1 MNIVADKLACYAEKR
16 LAQYTS
22 ARAVVDVERSAPSGA
37 TLVISNYRQFTT
49 IILCPQ
55 MNEPIESRNAQWD
68 AFLNRWPLEELS
80 SMSLQQYSE
89 AGNQDCFVYWLEAK
103 TEALASVWGG
113 SAFKFGIYSRKK
125 PGEAKRDGDRSY
137 GEQYAWYAKYGDTPE
152 AAFAQVL
159 SKVVQVA
166 NAASKGNLEAID
178 EVDLG
183 QVVKWKLAFL
193 YQDRQHPTI
202 LPVLK
207 LEYLQAAVGS
217 KQKKV
222 STLQRELMEHD
233 DGRGIFEYGDSVWAN
248 VQGKLSTELTTDEA
262 KAFLDQSDRFKPVKP
277 ATQKMAGY
285 STSSGRQIALALDNK
300 KTTIYLAAGSW
311 LASIRSQLRDVESYS
326 DARTRS
332 SNIAANAPT
341 LAVGSAMVKVVVPD
355 MEALLALCD
364 AYDSTDESDVIDRSA
379 DTQKNMNQSPPL
391 NQILF
396 GPPGT
401 GKTYETINTALEIL
415 APEFLVANR
424 TDRAAIKGHFDS
436 LVEAGHVRFVTFHQ
450 SFSYEDFVEGIRAE
464 STEDGQLTYSVVDGV
479 FKSLCEAA
487 AAKVTKEAEAPL
499 DLKGR
504 RVWKMSLGNTLGSDA
519 YIFDECI
526 DKGYAL
532 LGYGGL
538 VDFSGSKTRD
548 DILNRF
554 QDAGIVVAEDAYEVT
569 AVTTFLL
576 KMEVG
581 DLVVVTDGNMKFR
594 AIGEVAG
601 AYQSV
606 KRDEQGDTYG
616 QCRSVRWLRV
626 YKPSLPMDQLMTN
639 QFSQRTLYELRP
651 GVIDMQKLA
660 ALLQTKPASGVRS
673 LSGVPY
679 RVGEVFGRAYSV
691 TKVSADVLELKK
703 PNGNELAFSMRM
715 LKMLA
720 DYVRRGE
727 LTIEDIK
734 EKRVFEKVSESS
746 LEPYLVNGYN
756 NILPA
761 LVERLTAWSTSPGD
775 DEGPAPRDAKVLII
789 DEINRGNV
797 SRVLGELITLIEPS
811 KRAGNAEALEVTLP
825 YSKER
830 FSVPANL
837 YLIGT
842 MNTADRS
849 LAGLDLALRR
859 RFSFREMPPRP
870 ELLDA
875 VEISGV
881 NVGAMLRVMNERIE
895 LLLDRDHCIGHA
907 YFMSLV
913 DTPTIAALG
922 EVFQSKLIPLLQ
934 EYFFE
939 DWQRIQWVLNDHR
952 KAAAHRF
959 IQKPAS
965 NVAQLF
971 GDGVSVTDQN
981 QRWMINEAAF
991 LLAEAYAGVIEHGG
1005 VMAE

>member
-1 MNIVADKLACYAEKR
+1 
-16 LAQYTS
+16 
-22 ARAVVDVERSAPSGA
+22 
-37 TLVISNYRQFTT
+37 
-49 IILCPQ
+49 
-55 MNEPIESRNAQWD
+55 MNEPTAFRNAQWD
-68 AFLNRWPLEELS
+68 AFLQRWPLDELA
-80 SMSLQQYSE
+80 SMSLREYSE

-103 TEALASVWGG
+103 TEALGSVWGG

-125 PGEAKRDGDRSY
+125 AGEAKRDVDRYY
-137 GEQYAWYAKYGDTPE
+137 GENYAWYAKYGDTPE
-152 AAFAQVL
+152 AAFAQVIN
-159 SKVVQVA
+159 KVVQVA
-166 NAASKGNLEAID
+166 NAARSGDLDEID

-193 YQDRQHPTI
+193 YQDRGHPAI

-207 LEYLQAAVGS
+207 LEYLQVAVGS
-217 KQKKV
+217 NQKKV
-222 STLQRELMEHD
+222 STLQRELMEHK
-233 DGRGIFEYGDSVWAN
+233 DGRGLFEYGDAVWAE
-248 VQGKLSTELTTDEA
+248 VQGKIGTELTAEEA
-262 KAFLDQSDRFKPVKP
+262 RGFLEQSDRFTPIKA

-285 STSSGRQIALALDNK
+285 STSRGRQLALLLENK
-300 KTTIYLAAGSW
+300 KATIYLEAGSW
-311 LASIRSQLRDVESYS
+311 LGPIRSRLQEVESYS
-326 DARTRS
+326 ETRARN
-332 SNIAANAPT
+332 SNIAANAPA
-341 LAVGSAMVKVVVPD
+341 LAIGNAMVKVVVPN
-355 MEALLALCD
+355 MEALLSLCD
-364 AYDSTDESDVIDRSA
+364 AYDSADETDAIDRSA
-379 DTQKNMNQSPPL
+379 DTTQNMNPSPPL

-401 GKTYETINTALEIL
+401 GKTYETINAALQIL
-415 APEFLVANR
+415 APEFLAANR
-424 TDRAAIKGHFDS
+424 DDRAAIKGHFDS
-436 LVEAGHVRFVTFHQ
+436 LVVAGHVRFVTFHQ

-487 AAKVTKEAEAPL
+487 AAKVTKQADAPL

-504 RVWKMSLGNTLGSDA
+504 RIWKMSLGNTQGSDA

-532 LGYGGL
+532 LGYGRL
-538 VDFSGSKTRD
+538 VDFGGSKTRD
-548 DILNRF
+548 DIIRRF
-554 QDAGIVVAEDAYEVT
+554 QDAGTPVAEDAYEVT
-569 AVTTFLL
+569 AVSTFVL
-576 KMEVG
+576 KMKVG
-581 DLVVVTDGNMKFR
+581 DLIVVTDGNMKFR
-594 AIGEVAG
+594 AIGEITG
-601 AYQSV
+601 DYRSLR
-606 KRDEQGDTYG
+606 RDEQGDHYG
-616 QCRSVRWLRV
+616 QSRAVRWLRV
-626 YKPSLPMDQLMTN
+626 YKPSLPLDQLMAN
-639 QFSQRTLYELRP
+639 QFSQMTLYELRP
-651 GVIDMQKLA
+651 GAIDMEKLA
-660 ALLQTKPASGVRS
+660 ALLQTKPAGGALAPSGA
-673 LSGVPY
+673 PY
-679 RVGEVFGRAYSV
+679 QVGEVFGRAYSV
-691 TKVSADVLELKK
+691 TKASADVLELKK

-715 LKMLA
+715 LKALA

-727 LTIEDIK
+727 LTIDDIK
-734 EKRVFEKVSESS
+734 EKRVFDKVSESS

-761 LVERLTAWSTSPGD
+761 LVERLIG
-775 DEGPAPRDAKVLII
+775 GRPAPTADKARSSLPDAKVLII

-870 ELLDA
+870 DLLDA

-881 NVGAMLRVMNERIE
+881 NVGALLRVMNERIE

-907 YFMSLV
+907 YFMSLT
-913 DTPTIAALG
+913 DTPTVDALG
-922 EVFQSKLIPLLQ
+922 EVFRSKLIPLLQ

-959 IQKPAS
+959 IQKPTS

-971 GDGVSVTDQN
+971 GEGVTVTDQN
-981 QRWMINEAAF
+981 QRWSINDAAF
-991 LLAEAYAGVIEHGG
+991 SLAEAYAGIIEHSG
-1005 VMAE
+1005 VKAE

>member
-1 MNIVADKLACYAEKR
+1 
-16 LAQYTS
+16 
-22 ARAVVDVERSAPSGA
+22 
-37 TLVISNYRQFTT
+37 
-49 IILCPQ
+49 
-55 MNEPIESRNAQWD
+55 
-68 AFLNRWPLEELS
+68 
-80 SMSLQQYSE
+80 
-89 AGNQDCFVYWLEAK
+89 
-103 TEALASVWGG
+103 
-113 SAFKFGIYSRKK
+113 
-125 PGEAKRDGDRSY
+125 
-137 GEQYAWYAKYGDTPE
+137 
-152 AAFAQVL
+152 
-159 SKVVQVA
+159 
-166 NAASKGNLEAID
+166 
-178 EVDLG
+178 
-183 QVVKWKLAFL
+183 
-193 YQDRQHPTI
+193 
-202 LPVLK
+202 
-207 LEYLQAAVGS
+207 
-217 KQKKV
+217 
-222 STLQRELMEHD
+222 
-233 DGRGIFEYGDSVWAN
+233 
-248 VQGKLSTELTTDEA
+248 
-262 KAFLDQSDRFKPVKP
+262 
-277 ATQKMAGY
+277 
-285 STSSGRQIALALDNK
+285 
-300 KTTIYLAAGSW
+300 
-311 LASIRSQLRDVESYS
+311 
-326 DARTRS
+326 
-332 SNIAANAPT
+332 
-341 LAVGSAMVKVVVPD
+341 
-355 MEALLALCD
+355 
-364 AYDSTDESDVIDRSA
+364 
-379 DTQKNMNQSPPL
+379 
-391 NQILF
+391 
-396 GPPGT
+396 
-401 GKTYETINTALEIL
+401 
-415 APEFLVANR
+415 
-424 TDRAAIKGHFDS
+424 
-436 LVEAGHVRFVTFHQ
+436 
-450 SFSYEDFVEGIRAE
+450 
-464 STEDGQLTYSVVDGV
+464 
-479 FKSLCEAA
+479 
-487 AAKVTKEAEAPL
+487 
-499 DLKGR
+499 
-504 RVWKMSLGNTLGSDA
+504 
-519 YIFDECI
+519 
-526 DKGYAL
+526 
-532 LGYGGL
+532 
-538 VDFSGSKTRD
+538 
-548 DILNRF
+548 
-554 QDAGIVVAEDAYEVT
+554 
-569 AVTTFLL
+569 
-576 KMEVG
+576 
-581 DLVVVTDGNMKFR
+581 
-594 AIGEVAG
+594 
-601 AYQSV
+601 
-606 KRDEQGDTYG
+606 
-616 QCRSVRWLRV
+616 
-626 YKPSLPMDQLMTN
+626 MTN

-913 DTPTIAALG
+913 DTPTIEALG

-971 GDGVSVTDQN
+971 GDSVSVTDQN